1 MGEAEP
7 MARYTGSWTN
17 IRFITERL
25 SRFIKQPDRWS
36 AKKTHGEPMID
47 VRMWGR
53 ALDQMPKL
61 SASEWQALDPVAK
74 WLIACRAS
82 VLFMTFTAAAL
93 GGLMAW
99 RHGAF
104 NWGLWLATVLGLMFA
119 HATNNLLNDYT
130 DSRRGIDKD
139 NYYRNQYGVHVLE
152 DGLMTTQQFWRY
164 VAVTAGVALTLGGW
178 LVWQRSGVT
187 LDLMLAG
194 AFFVLFYTWPLKY
207 YGLGE
212 PAVLLV
218 WGPLMV
224 GGTFYVLT
232 GYWSWDVASLSLV
245 FALGP
250 TTVLF
255 GKHTDKLEA
264 DKSKGVSTLPVILGE
279 RNSRYGVMA
288 MIVAQYLLSI
298 VLVVKGSFGWPLL
311 LVLAGLPLLPTLL
324 QVFSEAK
331 PQAMPQGYRQEI
343 WPLWFSAHAFRHT
356 RRFTSLFLLAVVL
369 DTLLK

>member
-1 MGEAEP
+1 
-7 MARYTGSWTN
+7 
-17 IRFITERL
+17 
-25 SRFIKQPDRWS
+25 
-36 AKKTHGEPMID
+36 
-47 VRMWGR
+47 
-53 ALDQMPKL
+53 MPKL
-61 SASEWQALDPVAK
+61 SHSEWQALDPVAK

-99 RHGAF
+99 RAGAF
-104 NWGLWLATVLGLMFA
+104 QWDLWLATVLGLMFA

-130 DSRRGIDKD
+130 DSRRGIDRD

-152 DGLMTTQQFWRY
+152 DGLMNERQFWRY
-164 VAVTAGVALTLGGW
+164 LGVTAGIALLLGAW
-178 LVWQRSGVT
+178 LISQRSGLT
-187 LDLMLAG
+187 FNLMLAG

-224 GGTFYVLT
+224 GGSYYVLA
-232 GYWSWDVASLSLV
+232 GQWSWDVTWLSLV

-264 DKSKGVSTLPVILGE
+264 DRAKGVNTLPVMLGE
-279 RNSRYGVMA
+279 RISRHCVMG
-288 MIVAQYLLSI
+288 MILAQYALSVFL
-298 VLVVKGSFGWPLL
+298 VLGGAFSWALL
-311 LVLAGLPLLPTLL
+311 LVLLSLHSCWRL
-324 QVFSEAK
+324 QRVFSK
-331 PQAMPQGYRQEI
+331 PKPVERPVNYPEEV

-356 RRFTSLFLLAVVL
+356 RQFTTLFLIGVVL
-369 DTLLK
+369 DTALR

>member
-1 MGEAEP
+1 
-7 MARYTGSWTN
+7 
-17 IRFITERL
+17 
-25 SRFIKQPDRWS
+25 
-36 AKKTHGEPMID
+36 MID
-47 VRMWGR
+47 IKMWGR

-61 SASEWQALDPVAK
+61 SHSEWQVLDPIAK

-99 RHGAF
+99 RAGVF
-104 NWGLWLATVLGLMFA
+104 QLDLWLAAVLGLMFA

-152 DGLMTTQQFWRY
+152 DGLMNETQFWRY
-164 VAVTAGVALTLGGW
+164 LGVTASIALLLGGW
-178 LVWQRSGVT
+178 LILQRSGLT

-224 GGTFYVLT
+224 GGTYYVLA
-232 GYWSWDVASLSLV
+232 GAWSWDVTWLSLV

-250 TTVLF
+250 TSVLF

-264 DKSKGVSTLPVILGE
+264 DKAKGVNTLPVIIGE
-279 RNSRYGVMA
+279 RSARHGVMV
-288 MIVAQYLLSI
+288 MIAAQYLFSAGL
-298 VLVVKGSFGWPLL
+298 VLTGSFGWPLL
-311 LVLAGLPLLPTLL
+311 LVLGNLPMLPALYKVY
-324 QVFSEAK
+324 QQAK
-331 PQAMPQGYRQEI
+331 PDTPPDNYPPEV
-343 WPLWFSAHAFRHT
+343 WPLWFSAYAFRHT
-356 RRFTSLFLLAVVL
+356 RRFTSLFLFGVIL
-369 DTLLK
+369 DTLLV

>member
-1 MGEAEP
+1 
-7 MARYTGSWTN
+7 
-17 IRFITERL
+17 
-25 SRFIKQPDRWS
+25 
-36 AKKTHGEPMID
+36 MID
-47 VRMWGR
+47 IKMWGR
-53 ALDQMPKL
+53 ALEQMPKL
-61 SASEWQALDPVAK
+61 SHNEWQVLDPVAK

-99 RHGAF
+99 RAGF
-104 NWGLWLATVLGLMFA
+104 FQWQLWLATVLGLMFA

-152 DGLMTTQQFWRY
+152 DGLMSEQQFWRY
-164 VAVTAGVALTLGGW
+164 LGVTAGIALAMGIW
-178 LVWQRSGVT
+178 LVFQRSGLT

-224 GGTFYVLT
+224 GGSYYVLA
-232 GYWSWDVASLSLV
+232 GQWSWDVAWLSLV

-264 DKSKGVSTLPVILGE
+264 DQSKGVNTLPVLIGE
-279 RNSRYGVMA
+279 RLARFATVA
-288 MIVAQYLLSI
+288 MICAQYLLC
-298 VLVVKGSFGWPLL
+298 VLLVLSDSFGVLLL
-311 LVLAGLPLLPTLL
+311 LVLINLPAVPTLFR
-324 QVFSEAK
+324 VFAQAK
-331 PQAMPQGYRQEI
+331 PDSAPANYPAEV
-343 WPLWFSAHAFRHT
+343 WPLWFSAHAFSHT
-356 RRFTSLFLLAVVL
+356 RKFTSLFLIGVLL
-369 DTLLK
+369 DTLLN

>member
-1 MGEAEP
+1 
-7 MARYTGSWTN
+7 
-17 IRFITERL
+17 
-25 SRFIKQPDRWS
+25 
-36 AKKTHGEPMID
+36 MID
-47 VRMWGR
+47 VKMWTR
-53 ALDQMPKL
+53 ALDRMPKL
-61 SASEWQALDPVAK
+61 SSSEWQALDPVAK

-93 GGLMAW
+93 GGVMAW
-99 RHGAF
+99 RAGVF
-104 NWGLWLATVLGLMFA
+104 NGNLWLATVLGLMFA

-152 DGLMTTQQFWRY
+152 DGLMSERQFWRY
-164 VAVTAGVALTLGGW
+164 LGVTAAIALLLGTW
-178 LVWQRSGVT
+178 LVSQRSGLT

-224 GGTFYVLT
+224 GGTYYVLA
-232 GYWSWDVASLSLV
+232 GAWSWDVAWLSLV

-264 DKSKGVSTLPVILGE
+264 DKSKGVNTLPVILGE
-279 RNSRYGVMA
+279 QRSRRCILA
-288 MIVAQYLLSI
+288 MMGAQYALCIILVLGGSFSWMLLLALLSMRN
-298 VLVVKGSFGWPLL
+298 WPR
-311 LVLAGLPLLPTLL
+311 L
-324 QVFSEAK
+324 QRVYSHVK
-331 PQAMPQGYRQEI
+331 PQHRPADYPKEV

-356 RRFTSLFLLAVVL
+356 RQFTSLFLAGVVL
-369 DTLLK
+369 DTLFR

>member
-1 MGEAEP
+1 
-7 MARYTGSWTN
+7 
-17 IRFITERL
+17 
-25 SRFIKQPDRWS
+25 
-36 AKKTHGEPMID
+36 MID
-47 VRMWGR
+47 VKMWGR

-61 SASEWQALDPVAK
+61 SQSEWHSLDPVAK

-99 RHGAF
+99 RVGAF
-104 NWGLWLATVLGLMFA
+104 QWDLWLATVLGLMFA

-152 DGLMTTQQFWRY
+152 DGLMSEGQFWRY
-164 VAVTAGVALTLGGW
+164 LGVTAGIALLLGSW
-178 LVWQRSGVT
+178 LISQRSGLT
-187 LDLMLAG
+187 LNLMLAG

-224 GGTFYVLT
+224 GGSYYVLT
-232 GYWSWDVASLSLV
+232 GQWSWNVTWLSLL

-255 GKHTDKLEA
+255 GKHTDKVEA
-264 DKSKGVSTLPVILGE
+264 DRAKGVNTLPVIIGE
-279 RNSRYGVMA
+279 QRSRYCVMG
-288 MIVAQYLLSI
+288 MFTAQYLLSV
-298 VLVVKGSFGWPLL
+298 VLVVTGSFGWPLL
-311 LVLAGLPLLPTLL
+311 LVLANLPELPRLLR
-324 QVFSEAK
+324 VFRQPK
-331 PQAMPQGYRQEI
+331 PSAAPESYPGNV

-356 RRFTSLFLLAVVL
+356 RRFTSLFLVGVVL
-369 DTLLK
+369 DTVLL

>member
-1 MGEAEP
+1 M
-7 MARYTGSWTN
+7 WT
-17 IRFITERL
+17 
-25 SRFIKQPDRWS
+25 
-36 AKKTHGEPMID
+36 
-47 VRMWGR
+47 R
-53 ALDQMPKL
+53 ALDRMPKL
-61 SASEWQALDPVAK
+61 SHTEWQALHPIAK

-99 RHGAF
+99 RAGVF
-104 NWGLWLATVLGLMFA
+104 EWNIWLATVLGLLFA

-130 DSRRGIDKD
+130 DSRRGIDKE

-152 DGLMTTQQFWRY
+152 DGLMSERQFWRY
-164 VAVTAGVALTLGGW
+164 LGVTAGVALLLGAW
-178 LVWQRSGVT
+178 LVSQRSGLT
-187 LDLMLAG
+187 MNLMLAG
-194 AFFVLFYTWPLKY
+194 MFFVLFYTWPLKY

-224 GGTFYVLT
+224 GGSYYVLA
-232 GYWSWDVASLSLV
+232 GSWSWEVTWLSLV

-264 DKSKGVSTLPVILGE
+264 DRAKGVNTLPVILGE
-279 RNSRYGVMA
+279 RLSRHCVLA
-288 MIVAQYLLSI
+288 MIGAQYLLCI
-298 VLVVKGSFGWPLL
+298 VLVLAGSFSWTLL
-311 LVLAGLPLLPTLL
+311 LVLLSARSWPRLRT
-324 QVFSEAK
+324 VFSQPK
-331 PQAMPQGYRQEI
+331 PARPPASYPEDV

-356 RRFTSLFLLAVVL
+356 RQFTTLFLAGVVL
-369 DTLLK
+369 DTLLF

>member
-1 MGEAEP
+1 
-7 MARYTGSWTN
+7 
-17 IRFITERL
+17 
-25 SRFIKQPDRWS
+25 
-36 AKKTHGEPMID
+36 MID
-47 VRMWGR
+47 VTMWGK
-53 ALDQMPKL
+53 ALNEMPKL
-61 SASEWQALDPVAK
+61 SQNEWQALDPVAK
-74 WLIACRAS
+74 WLVACRAS

-99 RHGAF
+99 RVDAF
-104 NWGLWLATVLGLMFA
+104 QWDLWLATVLGLMFA

-152 DGLMTTQQFWRY
+152 DGLMNERQFWRY
-164 VAVTAGVALTLGGW
+164 LGVTAGIALLLGAW
-178 LVWQRSGVT
+178 LISQRSGLT

-224 GGTFYVLT
+224 GGSYYVLA
-232 GYWSWDVASLSLV
+232 GQWSWSVTWLSLV

-279 RNSRYGVMA
+279 RLSRQLVMA
-288 MIVAQYLLSI
+288 MIATQYLLSVGL
-298 VLVVKGSFGWPLL
+298 VLSGIFGWPLL
-311 LVLAGLPLLPTLL
+311 LVLISLPRLPAVFETYREPKPASSPAHYPAG
-324 QVFSEAK
+324 
-331 PQAMPQGYRQEI
+331 I
-343 WPLWFSAHAFRHT
+343 WPLWFSARAFSHT
-356 RRFTSLFLLAVVL
+356 RQFTSLFLLGVVL
-369 DTLLK
+369 DTLLS

>member
-1 MGEAEP
+1 
-7 MARYTGSWTN
+7 
-17 IRFITERL
+17 
-25 SRFIKQPDRWS
+25 
-36 AKKTHGEPMID
+36 MID

-53 ALDQMPKL
+53 ALEQMPKL
-61 SASEWQALDPVAK
+61 SHSEWQALDPVAK

-99 RHGAF
+99 RAGAF
-104 NWGLWLATVLGLMFA
+104 QWDLWLATVLGLMFA

-130 DSRRGIDKD
+130 DSRRGIDRD

-152 DGLMTTQQFWRY
+152 DGLMNERQFWRY
-164 VAVTAGVALTLGGW
+164 LGVTAGIALLLGAW
-178 LVWQRSGVT
+178 LISQRSGLT
-187 LDLMLAG
+187 INLMLAG

-224 GGTFYVLT
+224 GGSYYVLA
-232 GYWSWDVASLSLV
+232 GQWSWDVTWLSLV
-245 FALGP
+245 FTLGP

-264 DKSKGVSTLPVILGE
+264 DRAKGVITLPVMLGE
-279 RNSRYGVMA
+279 RLSRHCVLG
-288 MIVAQYLLSI
+288 MIAAQYLLSAFL
-298 VLVVKGSFGWPLL
+298 VLSGAFSWALL
-311 LVLAGLPLLPTLL
+311 LVIISLRSWPRLRAVFGEPKPTNRP
-324 QVFSEAK
+324 S
-331 PQAMPQGYRQEI
+331 GYPEEV

-356 RRFTSLFLLAVVL
+356 RQFTTLFLIGVVL
-369 DTLLK
+369 DTLLH

>member
-1 MGEAEP
+1 
-7 MARYTGSWTN
+7 
-17 IRFITERL
+17 
-25 SRFIKQPDRWS
+25 
-36 AKKTHGEPMID
+36 MID

-53 ALDQMPKL
+53 ALNQMPKL
-61 SASEWQALDPVAK
+61 SHGEWQVLDPVAK

-93 GGLMAW
+93 GGMMAW
-99 RHGAF
+99 RAGAF
-104 NWGLWLATVLGLMFA
+104 HWQLWLATVLGLIFA

-130 DSRRGIDKD
+130 DSRRGIDKN

-152 DGLMTTQQFWRY
+152 DGLMSEPQFWRY
-164 VAVTAGVALTLGGW
+164 VGVTAGIALALGAW
-178 LVWQRSGVT
+178 LVFQRSGLT

-224 GGTFYVLT
+224 GGTYYVLA
-232 GYWSWDVASLSLV
+232 GEWSWDVTWLSLV

-255 GKHTDKLEA
+255 GKHTDKLAA
-264 DKSKGVSTLPVILGE
+264 DESKGVKTLPVIIGE
-279 RNSRYGVMA
+279 RRARYATLGM
-288 MIVAQYLLSI
+288 MGAQYLLC
-298 VLVVKGSFGWPLL
+298 LL
-311 LVLAGLPLLPTLL
+311 LVLSSNFSFSLLLVFFSLPSLPRLVN
-324 QVFSEAK
+324 VFGHRK
-331 PQAMPQGYRQEI
+331 PDSPPTSYPPDV
-343 WPLWFSAHAFRHT
+343 WPLWFSAHAFGHT
-356 RRFTSLFLLAVVL
+356 RKFTSLFLLGVLL
-369 DTLLK
+369 DTLLH

>member
-1 MGEAEP
+1 
-7 MARYTGSWTN
+7 
-17 IRFITERL
+17 
-25 SRFIKQPDRWS
+25 
-36 AKKTHGEPMID
+36 MID

-53 ALDQMPKL
+53 ALEQMPKL
-61 SASEWQALDPVAK
+61 SHSEWQALDPVAK

-99 RHGAF
+99 RAGAF
-104 NWGLWLATVLGLMFA
+104 QWDLWLATVLGLMFA

-130 DSRRGIDKD
+130 DSRRGIDRD

-152 DGLMTTQQFWRY
+152 DGLMNERQFWRY
-164 VAVTAGVALTLGGW
+164 LGVTAGIALLLGAW
-178 LVWQRSGVT
+178 LISQRSGLTVN
-187 LDLMLAG
+187 LMLAG

-224 GGTFYVLT
+224 GGSFYVLA
-232 GYWSWDVASLSLV
+232 GHWSWDVTWLSLV

-264 DKSKGVSTLPVILGE
+264 DRAKGVNTLPVILGE
-279 RNSRYGVMA
+279 RLSRYCVLG
-288 MIVAQYLLSI
+288 MIAAQYLLSAFL
-298 VLVVKGSFGWPLL
+298 VLTGAFGWALL
-311 LVLAGLPLLPTLL
+311 LVVISLRSWPGL
-324 QVFSEAK
+324 QAVFSQPK
-331 PQAMPQGYRQEI
+331 PADRPSNYPEEV

-356 RRFTSLFLLAVVL
+356 RQFTTLFLIGVVL
-369 DTLLK
+369 DTLLR

>member
-1 MGEAEP
+1 
-7 MARYTGSWTN
+7 
-17 IRFITERL
+17 
-25 SRFIKQPDRWS
+25 
-36 AKKTHGEPMID
+36 MID

-61 SASEWQALDPVAK
+61 SHSEWQTLDPVAK

-99 RHGAF
+99 RAGVF
-104 NWGLWLATVLGLMFA
+104 QWNLWLATVLGLMFA

-152 DGLMTTQQFWRY
+152 DGLMSEQQFWRY
-164 VAVTAGVALTLGGW
+164 VGVTAGIALALGCW
-178 LVWQRSGVT
+178 LVFKTGSLT

-224 GGTFYVLT
+224 GGTYYVLAGT
-232 GYWSWDVASLSLV
+232 WSWDVVWLSLV

-264 DKSKGVSTLPVILGE
+264 DRRKGVKTLPVLLGE
-279 RNSRYGVMA
+279 RLSRFAVIGMLC
-288 MIVAQYLLSI
+288 AQYLLCL
-298 VLVVKGSFGWPLL
+298 VLVATGSFSFTLL
-311 LVLAGLPLLPTLL
+311 LVLLNLPLLPRLFRT
-324 QVFSEAK
+324 FGRAK
-331 PQAMPQGYRQEI
+331 PDSPPADYPGDI
-343 WPLWFSAHAFRHT
+343 WPLWFSAHAFNHT
-356 RRFTSLFLLAVVL
+356 RRFTSLFLVGVLL
-369 DTLLK
+369 DTLFH